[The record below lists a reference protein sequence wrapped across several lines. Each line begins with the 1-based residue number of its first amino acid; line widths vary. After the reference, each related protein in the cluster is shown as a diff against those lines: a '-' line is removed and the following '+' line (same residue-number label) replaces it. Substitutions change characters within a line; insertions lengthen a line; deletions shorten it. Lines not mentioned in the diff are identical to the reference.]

1 MKKLF
6 GKKEVANQVA
16 SGCSNFMKK
25 CKQLALA
32 GSAFII
38 ANCLVFAS
46 EFDTMSTKA
55 LNFVLKVVN
64 TGGYFVIIGGA
75 IALATTFVGEEQQ
88 PGARKKC
95 IATLLGGIIMITIKP
110 IVTELTGKAF

>member
-6 GKKEVANQVA
+6 GKKEVANQVT

-32 GSAFII
+32 GSAYII

-46 EFDTMSTKA
+46 EFDALSTKA

-75 IALATTFVGEEQQ
+75 IALGATFIGEEQQ

-95 IATLLGGIIMITIKP
+95 IGALLGGIIMIAIKP
-110 IVTELTGKAF
+110 VITEITGKAF